1 MAFSFAVGTAQTHK
15 IQRKI
20 LRKKASLAK
29 KKREEEKHEQT
40 ERQLTLG
47 HAQRMTIIKCF
58 LMKNAES
65 N

>member
-29 KKREEEKHEQT
+29 KKAK
-40 ERQLTLG
+40 
-47 HAQRMTIIKCF
+47 K
-58 LMKNAES
+58 KNMNKLNVS
-65 N
+65 